1 MKEVSLL
8 RKIEIGGKVYY
19 GKPIYRKIKNDIE
32 ISIYI
37 LSLASDKFLVL
48 QKQNSITK
56 DFVVTGIDK
65 VYDII
70 DLLDKEE
77 IKELKKEI
85 TTCLEKLE
93 KQCYIKSLKKVDM
106 QKYRGMI
113 VGFYDKNYPMFTIL
127 GVKLPELIQE
137 VNKKVAL

>member
-8 RKIEIGGKVYY
+8 RKIEIDGKVYY

-85 TTCLEKLE
+85 TTCLEKLK